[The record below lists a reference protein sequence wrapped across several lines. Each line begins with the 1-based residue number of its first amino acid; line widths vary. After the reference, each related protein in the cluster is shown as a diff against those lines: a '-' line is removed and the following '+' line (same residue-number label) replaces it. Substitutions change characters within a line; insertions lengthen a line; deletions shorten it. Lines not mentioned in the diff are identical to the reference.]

1 MFRGAVRGDLPQI
14 LKIYAHARAVMKESG
29 NPTQWG
35 DDFPPQELL
44 EEDIDSNRLFL
55 YVVNGQIE
63 AVFAFILGAD
73 PTYAV
78 IEDGQWL
85 DDTLPYG
92 TVHRLASAGKQ
103 KGVGKAVLDWSLEH
117 CQSLRADTHA
127 DNKIMQ
133 HLLEK
138 NGFTRCGVIH
148 VRDGSPRFAY
158 QKLAPPSRCAEN
170 RIQPQRA
177 PVCGCRACHAGL
189 RTQAFLFA
197 PARSALRRST
207 VTERTKPRTVKSVLT
222 TNTDQRKNPMGTDL
236 NANL

>member
-1 MFRGAVRGDLPQI
+1 MFRGAVRADMARI
-14 LKIYAHARAVMKESG
+14 LDIYARAREFMAKNG

-35 DDFPPQELL
+35 DNYPSPELL

-78 IEDGQWL
+78 IEDGHWL

-148 VRDGSPRFAY
+148 VADGSPRFAY
-158 QKLAPPSRCAEN
+158 QRMS
-170 RIQPQRA
+170 
-177 PVCGCRACHAGL
+177 
-189 RTQAFLFA
+189 
-197 PARSALRRST
+197 
-207 VTERTKPRTVKSVLT
+207 LT
-222 TNTDQRKNPMGTDL
+222 MPL
-236 NANL
+236 EH

>member
-14 LKIYAHARAVMKESG
+14 LKIYAHARAVMKASD

-35 DDFPPQELL
+35 DNFPPQELL

-63 AVFAFILGAD
+63 AVFAFILGVD
-73 PTYAV
+73 PTYAA

-92 TVHRLASAGKQ
+92 TVHRLASAGKH
-103 KGVGKAVLDWSLEH
+103 KGVGKAVLDWSMEH

-148 VRDGSPRFAY
+148 VADGSPRFAY
-158 QKLAPPSRCAEN
+158 QKPAPT
-170 RIQPQRA
+170 QPL
-177 PVCGCRACHAGL
+177 G
-189 RTQAFLFA
+189 
-197 PARSALRRST
+197 
-207 VTERTKPRTVKSVLT
+207 
-222 TNTDQRKNPMGTDL
+222 
-236 NANL
+236 